1 MPSTDGYS
9 RRTVVGVG
17 LGGLGTLLSAG
28 LVWNGYTTRHAFRMR
43 NLTAENRSPEAVEL
57 AIVVGTDLEE
67 PRHDRTHRLEA
78 AGHGDGGDTQHIAG
92 HWLKQPREW
101 AIEVAT
107 DTDAATDGD
116 TLVLSPLELNERA
129 DTGWGSDTLEVTI
142 VVTAD
147 GDLESEVRQAG

>member
-1 MPSTDGYS
+1 M
-9 RRTVVGVG
+9 
-17 LGGLGTLLSAG
+17 
-28 LVWNGYTTRHAFRMR
+28 
-43 NLTAENRSPEAVEL
+43 
-57 AIVVGTDLEE
+57 
-67 PRHDRTHRLEA
+67 
-78 AGHGDGGDTQHIAG
+78 
-92 HWLKQPREW
+92 KQPREW

-129 DTGWGSDTLEVTI
+129 DTGWGSDTLAVTI